1 MSEIINFYGEETGIN
16 ELILEDFNVKY
27 RLEDKGN
34 FYKIIKRSKNI
45 SLKKEL
51 LRKNGIIIFYSPN
64 CTKCKESIDFW
75 TEIAINNFYNFSIYA
90 VNCDNL
96 ADNND
101 YLLPL
106 LKIEH
111 YPSYYSFDKKRGII
125 NKLDIKTNLE
135 DILFYISNNS

>member
-1 MSEIINFYGEETGIN
+1 MSKIINFYGEETGIN
-16 ELILEDFNVKY
+16 ELILEDFNVNY

-64 CTKCKESIDFW
+64 CTKCKDSIDFW

-96 ADNND
+96 VDNND

-125 NKLDIKTNLE
+125 NKLDVKTNLE

>member
-1 MSEIINFYGEETGIN
+1 MKQIFLIYGHYN
-16 ELILEDFNVKY
+16 DKSFNAAIRDTFIKSS
-27 RLEDKGN
+27 EDKGN

-51 LRKNGIIIFYSPN
+51 IRNNGIIIFYSPN

-96 ADNND
+96 VDNND

-106 LKIEH
+106 LKIEY
-111 YPSYYSFDKKRGII
+111 YPSYYSFDKEKGIV
-125 NKLDIKTNLE
+125 NKLDVKTNLE

>member
-1 MSEIINFYGEETGIN
+1 MNKIINFYGEETGIN
-16 ELILEDFNVKY
+16 ELILKDFNVKY

-51 LRKNGIIIFYSPN
+51 IRNNGIIIFYSPN

-96 ADNND
+96 VDNND

-106 LKIEH
+106 LKIEY
-111 YPSYYSFDKKRGII
+111 YPSYYSFDKEKGIV
-125 NKLDIKTNLE
+125 NKLDVKTNLE

>member
-1 MSEIINFYGEETGIN
+1 MSKIINFYGEETGIN

-64 CTKCKESIDFW
+64 CTKCKDSIDFW

-96 ADNND
+96 VDNND

-111 YPSYYSFDKKRGII
+111 YPSYYSFDKKRGIV
-125 NKLDIKTNLE
+125 NKLDVKTNLE

>member
-1 MSEIINFYGEETGIN
+1 MSKIINFYGEETGIN

-96 ADNND
+96 VDNND

>member
-1 MSEIINFYGEETGIN
+1 MNKIINFYGEETGIN

-34 FYKIIKRSKNI
+34 FYKIIKKSRNI

-96 ADNND
+96 VDNND

-125 NKLDIKTNLE
+125 NKLDVKTNLE

>member
-1 MSEIINFYGEETGIN
+1 MSKIINFYGEETGIN

-64 CTKCKESIDFW
+64 CSKCKESIDFW
-75 TEIAINNFYNFSIYA
+75 TEIAINNFYNFSIYI

-96 ADNND
+96 VDNND

-111 YPSYYSFDKKRGII
+111 YPSYYGFDKKRGIV

>member
-1 MSEIINFYGEETGIN
+1 MNKIINFYGEETGIN
-16 ELILEDFNVKY
+16 ELILKDFNVKY

-34 FYKIIKRSKNI
+34 FYKIIKKSKNI

-64 CTKCKESIDFW
+64 CIKCKESIDFW
-75 TEIAINNFYNFSIYA
+75 TEIAVNNFYNFSIYA

-96 ADNND
+96 VDNND

-106 LKIEH
+106 LKIEN
-111 YPSYYSFDKKRGII
+111 YPSYFSFDKKRGIV
-125 NKLDIKTNLE
+125 NKLNIKTNIE